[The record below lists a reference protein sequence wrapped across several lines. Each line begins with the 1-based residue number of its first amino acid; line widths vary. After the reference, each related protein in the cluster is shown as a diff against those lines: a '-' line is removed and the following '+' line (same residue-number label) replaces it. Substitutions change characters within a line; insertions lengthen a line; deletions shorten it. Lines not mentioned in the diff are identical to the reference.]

1 MKVQSSASDF
11 FLAAIAPTLPLCRER
26 MVYAYIDN
34 YSFNTNVHTAY
45 LQSQLV
51 SEKSAS
57 GAQ

>member
-1 MKVQSSASDF
+1 
-11 FLAAIAPTLPLCRER
+11 